1 MNKQPPGYIK
11 SIEVTDLD
19 KDRSSPASE
28 EDLPQD
34 CAFEGDDGSG
44 ERELYAGDTGTL
56 PALTRQVLV
65 HLLKGPYFERSRSER
80 LWQELKVREEI
91 IRSRLSDLYLDLLVD
106 DELGVA
112 FCRKPD
118 LGDHEAPSLL
128 NTVRLR
134 FLDSAV
140 LLELRDRLMRA
151 RANGERAVVTRADV
165 AEMLRLFDRTA
176 GQNDRI
182 FQQHF
187 SAIVKRLT
195 ERRILLTLK
204 SGDAMEISPVLP
216 LLFPTA
222 AIDELKKSY
231 LGRIL
236 EDAKTPEERESVM
249 KRYKLLKEGSA
260 EAPADAAVFEESA
273 FLRGELGQ
281 DLSGDENDD
290 EEGV

>member
-11 SIEVTDLD
+11 SIEVTDLG
-19 KDRSSPASE
+19 KNTSSAASE

-34 CAFEGDDGSG
+34 CAFEGDDGSE

-80 LWQELKVREEI
+80 LWQELKVREEV

-236 EDAKTPEERESVM
+236 EDAKTPEEREAVM
-249 KRYKLLKEGSA
+249 KRYELLKEGSV
-260 EAPADAAVFEESA
+260 EADAPVLEESA
-273 FLRGELGQ
+273 FARRALDNELS
-281 DLSGDENDD
+281 DDENDN
-290 EEGV
+290 EEEV

>member
-1 MNKQPPGYIK
+1 MRDLNKDIPEDDEAEK
-11 SIEVTDLD
+11 RVT
-19 KDRSSPASE
+19 E
-28 EDLPQD
+28 TGLPQES
-34 CAFEGDDGSG
+34 AFEGDDGSAD
-44 ERELYAGDTGTL
+44 RELYAGDTGTL

-80 LWQELKVREEI
+80 LWQELKVREEV

-165 AEMLRLFDRTA
+165 AEMLRLFDRSA

-236 EDAKTPEERESVM
+236 EDAKTPEEREAVM
-249 KRYKLLKEGSA
+249 KRYELLKEGSV
-260 EAPADAAVFEESA
+260 EADAPVLEESA
-273 FLRGELGQ
+273 FARRALDNELS
-281 DLSGDENDD
+281 DDENDN
-290 EEGV
+290 EEEV

>member
-1 MNKQPPGYIK
+1 M
-11 SIEVTDLD
+11 D
-19 KDRSSPASE
+19 KDPAEMPDALQEPMEADPSRE
-28 EDLPQD
+28 S
-34 CAFEGDDGSG
+34 AFEGDSEAAD
-44 ERELYAGDTGTL
+44 RELYAGDTGTL

-80 LWQELKVREEI
+80 LWQELKVREKL

-118 LGDHEAPSLL
+118 LGDHDAPSLL

-140 LLELRDRLMRA
+140 LLELRDQLMRA
-151 RANGERAVVTRADV
+151 RANGERAVVTSADV
-165 AEMLRLFDRTA
+165 AEMLRLFDRSA
-176 GQNDRI
+176 GTNDRI

-187 SAIVKRLT
+187 KAILRRLT

-222 AIDELKKSY
+222 AIDELKNAY
-231 LGRIL
+231 LRRIL
-236 EDAKTPEERESVM
+236 EDAKTPEEAEEIM
-249 KRYKLLKEGSA
+249 KRYEVLKNGLGA
-260 EAPADAAVFEESA
+260 AAPAGLALDESPFGGESSEEEESDA
-273 FLRGELGQ
+273 
-281 DLSGDENDD
+281 DEDDANDGN
-290 EEGV
+290 EETN